1 MDLKWSYYLIVI
13 IYFILIALEVLNKKK
28 AQEFKKNHEKVQQ
41 YKAYKKD
48 FFTTVAKICL
58 VLSVIINGLC
68 LYGGN
73 ALNWNSLI
81 ITVAIIGMAL
91 ITSNI
96 QILVSE
102 EGEFNIGG
110 LDLNAT
116 DIKDFETKKRKN
128 RTKNSIVFQDTINGY
143 EGIEF
148 YLNEGQ
154 SDKFLENIK

>member
-48 FFTTVAKICL
+48 FFTTVAKICV

-73 ALNWNSLI
+73 TLNWNSLI

-110 LDLNAT
+110 LDLNAA
-116 DIKDFETKKRKN
+116 DIKDFESKKRKN
-128 RTKNSIVFQDTINGY
+128 CTKNSIAFQDNINGY

-148 YLNEGQ
+148 YLSEGQ
-154 SDKFLENIK
+154 SDKFLENMK